1 MAVEMYQVT
10 LPSKICFGVGCLN
23 NLETEAVR
31 VGAKRAL
38 IVTDPGVKQ
47 AGLVEP
53 VIEQINQAKVPVTV
67 FADSEPEPT
76 IPRINEIAKSYTGSD
91 YGIIIGLGGGSAI
104 DTAKGLSVLL
114 AHGGRIEDYMGNERI
129 PGPGIPLITIPTT
142 AGTGSE
148 ITKYAIYGDPE
159 KGLKLGLISTYILAR
174 SALVDPTFTYSC
186 PPKVTAAAGID
197 ALVHAIECY
206 TARTAHHISDALAV
220 AAIRLITGSLAAAVK
235 KGTNKQA
242 RNNMS
247 EGALIAGIAFG
258 NSSVAAIHA
267 MAYPLG
273 SRFHVP
279 HGVANG
285 LLLPYVTEANLPAN
299 YSKYAGIARLLG
311 VTTQGLSDKEAAEQG
326 VAAMKQLVADIGLP
340 NRLRDLNVPEDALE
354 GMAMA
359 TMDITRLLEVNP
371 KQFTLDEVRQIWRN
385 AW

>member
-1 MAVEMYQVT
+1 MTVEMYQVT
-10 LPSKICFGVGCLN
+10 VPSKICFGVGCLN
-23 NLETEAVR
+23 NLEAEVFRA
-31 VGAKRAL
+31 GAKRAL
-38 IVTDPGVKQ
+38 IVTDPGVEK

-53 VIEQINQAKVPVTV
+53 VIEQINRAKVPVDV

-76 IPRINEIAKSYTGSD
+76 IPRINDIAGSYTGGD
-91 YGIIIGLGGGSAI
+91 YGIIIGLGGGSGI

-114 AHGGRIEDYMGNERI
+114 AHGGRIEEYMGNEKI

-174 SALVDPTFTYSC
+174 TALVDPTFTYSC
-186 PPKVTAAAGID
+186 PPRVTAAAGID

-206 TARTAHHISDALAV
+206 TARTAHNISDALAV
-220 AAIRLITGSLAAAVK
+220 KAIGIITANLATAVNN
-235 KGTNKQA
+235 GADKQA

-267 MAYPLG
+267 LAYPLG

-285 LLLPYVTEANLPAN
+285 LLLPYVSEANLPAN
-299 YSKYAGIARLLG
+299 YPKYAEIARLLG
-311 VTTQGLSDKEAAEQG
+311 ANTQGLNEKEAAEQG
-326 VAAMKQLVADIGLP
+326 VKIMKQLVADIGLP
-340 NRLRDLNVPEDALE
+340 TRLRDLNVPEDALE
-354 GMAMA
+354 GMAVA

-371 KQFTLDEVRQIWRN
+371 KHFTLDEVRQIWRN